1 MMQREK
7 TDLSVE
13 RSASDAKRK
22 TDLSVERSASD
33 AKRKNRLS
41 VERSASTL
49 VLMKNRKFKNKEVNF
64 SNLEIMN
71 CYDEFAMFI
80 RFLD

>member
-1 MMQREK
+1 MTQREK
-7 TDLSVE
+7 TDMSVE
-13 RSASDAKRK
+13 RSA
-22 TDLSVERSASD
+22 
-33 AKRKNRLS
+33 N
-41 VERSASTL
+41 TL
-49 VLMKNRKFKNKEVNF
+49 VLMKNRKFENKEVNF